1 MGAMRIIMITSLIMP
16 MPNTPI
22 YPLRLPRVLRIL
34 AEEQAKKEGVS
45 LAVWIKNLIKE
56 SLLNPN

>member
-1 MGAMRIIMITSLIMP
+1 